1 MTMRPIASWL
11 VARPWNAV
19 LGLAGS
25 LLLPFAAHIVS
36 GIVMAL
42 LVFKHGAAFAA
53 MQAAIAAALL
63 SVIALLVTAPVSPV
77 LTNALAT
84 WLPVV
89 VLVVLVR
96 GWRSLTLTLQVG
108 AIVALAVTLAFY
120 AALGDPTAFWTDV
133 LVAFSESLREIG
145 LDRHAQVISEQH
157 AVIAPQMTV
166 LAVLFTWSFYAIVL
180 LLGYALYRTLP
191 EVSDAF
197 GRFRDLNFG
206 RVLALTMAVA
216 SLIALVTG
224 AVWLQ
229 DFAFVAFAVFWL
241 QGLAIVHWLYAHKRL
256 PLFLVLLVY
265 ALIPLLN
272 ALMVMALAVVG
283 YIDAWFEFRSRKAAA

>member
-1 MTMRPIASWL
+1 MRPIAAWL

-25 LLLPFAAHIVS
+25 LLLPFAHIVS

-42 LVFKHGAAFAA
+42 LVFKHGAALAA

-63 SVIALLVTAPVSPV
+63 ALISLLVTAPVFPV

-84 WLPVV
+84 WLPVA
-89 VLVVLVR
+89 VLVALVR
-96 GWRSLTLTLQVG
+96 SWRSLTLTLQVC
-108 AIVALAVTLAFY
+108 AIVALVATLAFY
-120 AALGDPTAFWTDV
+120 AALGDPTAFWTDA
-133 LVAFSESLREIG
+133 LVGFSASLREMG
-145 LDRHAQVISEQH
+145 LDRHAQVIAEQH
-157 AVIAPQMTV
+157 AIIAPQMTV

-206 RVLALTMAVA
+206 RVLALTMALASVVA
-216 SLIALVTG
+216 LLTG
-224 AVWLQ
+224 AVWLE

-241 QGLAIVHWLYAHKRL
+241 QGLAIVHWLHAHGRL
-256 PLFLVLLVY
+256 PLFVVLLVY
-265 ALIPLLN
+265 ALIPFLN

-283 YIDAWFEFRSRKAAA
+283 YIDAWFEFRSRKAAAG

>member
-1 MTMRPIASWL
+1 MRPIAAWL

-25 LLLPFAAHIVS
+25 LLLPFAHIIS

-42 LVFKHGAAFAA
+42 LVFKHGAALAA

-63 SVIALLVTAPVSPV
+63 SLISLLVTAPVSPV

-84 WLPVV
+84 WLPVA

-96 GWRSLTLTLQVG
+96 SWRSLTLTLQVC
-108 AIVALAVTLAFY
+108 AIVALAATLAFY
-120 AALGDPTAFWTDV
+120 AVLGDPTAFWTDA
-133 LVAFSESLREIG
+133 LVGFSESLREIG

-157 AVIAPQMTV
+157 AIIAPQMTV

-191 EVSDAF
+191 DVSDAF

-206 RVLALTMAVA
+206 RVLALTMALASVVA
-216 SLIALVTG
+216 LLTG

-241 QGLAIVHWLYAHKRL
+241 QGLAIVHWLHAQKRL
-256 PLFLVLLVY
+256 PLFVVLLVY
-265 ALIPLLN
+265 ALIPFLN

-283 YIDAWFEFRSRKAAA
+283 YIDAWFEFRSRKAAAG